1 MSDEVPEKF
10 NKCLLYLL
18 IILFIITGSLNTIFL
33 KCIQNIKSLEVK
45 FEEHHWIYNH
55 TMFLGELIAL
65 FFYIY
70 IKKAKKEELKDDKN
84 IENEGGTLQDS
95 ITEKTAK
102 KPPVPSN
109 LIFAISAGCDLLG
122 SILSLF
128 GLIYL
133 SSSLYQMMTGFL
145 LVLICLWS
153 KILLKYNIY
162 RHHILG
168 IGSLILGLILV
179 GLSVKFISKNNDKIK
194 HPIIGTLLVIFAQF
208 FSSFGYIVQEKIIK
222 TYDVHPLQLVG
233 YEGLWGIIVFTFL
246 LIIFQFI
253 PCNNWGIEGDI
264 CTINDNDKYHLEDS
278 IFSFRQIWE
287 KKSILILFIFYI
299 ISIFLYNVVGINI
312 TKLVSSTSR
321 AVADNARIVF
331 VYLFFFIFGP
341 EGTKETFDLIQF
353 IGFLFLIIGTLIYN
367 EIIVLPFWGLDYYI
381 RKNIIKRQKQELLDK
396 LKKESIT
403 DDYIIRRTGRSIEDN
418 NETNENESEQ

>member
-1 MSDEVPEKF
+1 
-10 NKCLLYLL
+10 
-18 IILFIITGSLNTIFL
+18 
-33 KCIQNIKSLEVK
+33 
-45 FEEHHWIYNH
+45 
-55 TMFLGELIAL
+55 MFLGELIAL

-153 KILLKYNIY
+153 KIFLKYNIY

-222 TYDVHPLQLVG
+222 TYDVHPFQFVG
-233 YEGLWGIIVFTFL
+233 YEGLWGIIVFTVL
-246 LIIFQFI
+246 LIIFQLI
-253 PCNNWGIEGDI
+253 PCNNWNIRKDI
-264 CTINDNDKYHLEDS
+264 CIEYDENKYRLEDS
-278 IFSFRQIWE
+278 IFLFR
-287 KKSILILFIFYI
+287 
-299 ISIFLYNVVGINI
+299 
-312 TKLVSSTSR
+312 
-321 AVADNARIVF
+321 
-331 VYLFFFIFGP
+331 
-341 EGTKETFDLIQF
+341 
-353 IGFLFLIIGTLIYN
+353 
-367 EIIVLPFWGLDYYI
+367 
-381 RKNIIKRQKQELLDK
+381 
-396 LKKESIT
+396 
-403 DDYIIRRTGRSIEDN
+403 
-418 NETNENESEQ
+418 

>member
-1 MSDEVPEKF
+1 
-10 NKCLLYLL
+10 
-18 IILFIITGSLNTIFL
+18 
-33 KCIQNIKSLEVK
+33 
-45 FEEHHWIYNH
+45 
-55 TMFLGELIAL
+55 
-65 FFYIY
+65 
-70 IKKAKKEELKDDKN
+70 
-84 IENEGGTLQDS
+84 
-95 ITEKTAK
+95 
-102 KPPVPSN
+102 
-109 LIFAISAGCDLLG
+109 
-122 SILSLF
+122 
-128 GLIYL
+128 
-133 SSSLYQMMTGFL
+133 MMTGFL

-153 KILLKYNIY
+153 KIFLKYNIY

-179 GLSVKFISKNNDKIK
+179 GLSVKFISNNNDKIK

-233 YEGLWGIIVFTFL
+233 YEGLWGIIVFTVL

-253 PCNNWGIEGDI
+253 QCNNWGIKDYI

-321 AVADNARIVF
+321 AVADNTRIVF